1 MLNTDAQVKF
11 FYKGKIIYNE
21 QILLRRNVA
30 GEYVIEIENAG
41 EQLVIYPQ
49 SIQSFGPLKETEDR
63 FFIEFKVDF
72 SKEIFY

>member
-1 MLNTDAQVKF
+1 
-11 FYKGKIIYNE
+11 
-21 QILLRRNVA
+21 VA